1 LKQAERFGKY
11 TLLQRLAI
19 GGTAEISLARYD
31 GIGGFEKLVALKRL
45 LPNLCE
51 DRSQVAQFLNEARI
65 GAVLAHPNVVQFY
78 EVGEVEGRYFIAME
92 YVHGTDLERIA
103 RWLAQ
108 SSSRMPVEI
117 ALRVVSEVCSGLHYA
132 HERTDAGGRPLGI
145 VHRDISPANVLV
157 SYDGAVK
164 LIDFGVAK
172 LLDRE
177 SLGRSG
183 NFRGKFAY
191 MSPEQCAGEPLDA
204 RSDIFSVGI
213 VLYEVTLARRPFAG
227 ENQFQIL
234 RQITEGMAIPPRA
247 VDPTFPIELE
257 AIVLR
262 ALAQRREE
270 RYPTA
275 REMQAD
281 LEQFGAWRG
290 YRSSSVDVAEFVTQ
304 LLATASDP
312 RDAAAAFEALGAE
325 ARARDDERA
334 EWTIEETNTGDGSQV
349 SDVGSEEAV
358 ARHIREGREAV
369 ARRDYRRALE
379 HLRRA
384 LAREPTNS
392 DARKTLDRV
401 VIDALRASSC
411 EDVREGLVHAAELYQ
426 GGDYKRCRVLIE
438 DLLGDVPMSSPD
450 RPVLRRISGILAER
464 LALH

>member
-1 LKQAERFGKY
+1 
-11 TLLQRLAI
+11 
-19 GGTAEISLARYD
+19 
-31 GIGGFEKLVALKRL
+31 
-45 LPNLCE
+45 
-51 DRSQVAQFLNEARI
+51 
-65 GAVLAHPNVVQFY
+65 
-78 EVGEVEGRYFIAME
+78 
-92 YVHGTDLERIA
+92 
-103 RWLAQ
+103 
-108 SSSRMPVEI
+108 MPVEI

-204 RSDIFSVGI
+204 RSDVFSVGI
-213 VLYEVTLARRPFAG
+213 VLYELTLGRRPFAG

-234 RQITEGMAIPPRA
+234 RQITEGMVTPPRA
-247 VDPTFPIELE
+247 VDPSFPVELE

-304 LLATASDP
+304 LIAKVSDA

-325 ARARDDERA
+325 ARAQGDDHA
-334 EWTIEETNTGDGSQV
+334 EWTIEETNTESQV
-349 SDVGSEEAV
+349 SESGSAEVV
-358 ARHIREGREAV
+358 ARLIQDGTQAL
-369 ARRDYRRALE
+369 ARRDFRRALE

-384 LAREPTNS
+384 LAREPTNT
-392 DARKTLDRV
+392 DARTTLDRV
-401 VIDALRASSC
+401 VVDALRAATC
-411 EDVREGLVHAAELYQ
+411 EDVQGGLEHAAELYR
-426 GGDYKRCRVLIE
+426 GGDFQRCRVLID

-450 RPVLRRISGILAER
+450 RGVLRRISGLLAER